1 MRTVDLSSHFD
12 RTYVAGHPADFP
24 VELRPLR
31 FVGDGDATHEIA
43 DKRAVVRTDTEQ
55 ALAVVSASYTL
66 VTHQT
71 LLDAMDS
78 AIADVDAG
86 PVPRGL
92 YVDRDGAQMRA
103 LYKFPALAERLAGA
117 DEVCPCVQLRNTY
130 DGTSRVMVSIG
141 AFRFVCTNL
150 SVGGGG
156 VFAGGFMAVHKG
168 EIPVDRVAEQLAD
181 FLRRFAAIAELY
193 RAWLYMTA
201 TESGL
206 LKALSGLASRHRER
220 IQSGIPTI
228 GTSVFH
234 AYNAATGY
242 ATRRCRSAPLA
253 FRLLESINDGF
264 QREFPSG
271 SHTRENDP
279 I

>member
-12 RTYVAGHPADFP
+12 RSYIAGHPADFP
-24 VELRPLR
+24 VELRPVR
-31 FVGDGDATHEIA
+31 FVGQGEATHEIG
-43 DKRAVVRTDTEQ
+43 DRRAVVRTDTEQ

-71 LLDAMDS
+71 LLSAMDD
-78 AIADVDAG
+78 AIADLDAG

-103 LYKFPALAERLAGA
+103 LYKFPALAERLAGR
-117 DEVCPCVQLRNTY
+117 DEICPCVQLRNTY

-150 SVGGGG
+150 AVGGGG

-168 EIPVDRVAEQLAD
+168 EIPIEGVADQLTD

-201 TESGL
+201 TEHGL
-206 LKALSGLASRHRER
+206 LEALSSLAQRHREKIHGR
-220 IQSGIPTI
+220 IPAT
-228 GTSVFH
+228 GTSVFN

-242 ATRRCRSAPLA
+242 ATRQCRSTPLA
-253 FRLLESINDGF
+253 FRLLESINQGF
-264 QREFPSG
+264 QREFPAA
-271 SHTRENDP
+271 RRN
-279 I
+279 